1 MNYNNILFTICI
13 TFMYISFTTS
23 LPILRHQPN
32 LKTTKKLQNMIE
44 NTLLE
49 IGQLRDQAEQSVD
62 IPSPGATGVA
72 AAPAVA
78 NATVVG
84 SGTVGSNS
92 NKTSNSQETV
102 ASTKL
107 AENRV
112 KGITQKAQD
121 AADKAT
127 VDATNK
133 LTNKLFNQPKETF
146 GDFKGDT
153 TNLFDH
159 DAELALNYGNKNPLV
174 AVDEAELKN
183 KPEENPTGGA
193 EKKTSATGG
202 EMGTTGATG
211 ASNSA
216 TGNANSGVV
225 GSSTGNA

>member
-23 LPILRHQPN
+23 LPILRHQH

-49 IGQLRDQAEQSVD
+49 IGQLRIQAEQSVD

-72 AAPAVA
+72 APAPAVA